1 MLISFTAREEHYLLP
16 YEELGCYAA
25 RMAAGGRKSFTYAEM
40 NRQFRIRETAAVP
53 LHYLEALDQY
63 LQMREDRERN
73 EL

>member
-1 MLISFTAREEHYLLP
+1 MLCGAH
-16 YEELGCYAA
+16 
-25 RMAAGGRKSFTYAEM
+25 GGRKSFTYAEM